1 MQGWGYLEDLRVGM
15 HKQKGIELFSF
26 DASAILIFVKLMF
39 SATSVATLRL
49 PFLPAFGFSIRI
61 WKEQTQ
67 PYSDLRCV
75 EDGSKSSTYYLDI
88 PAKILQHRSKATR
101 GILYITN
108 FSRKYLVF
116 FLLNIKAKRLCSFF
130 DLCDYLFRGAL

>member
-1 MQGWGYLEDLRVGM
+1 MELQSVPLRLLELDYMQGWGYLEDLRVGM

-39 SATSVATLRL
+39 SATSVATFRL

-101 GILYITN
+101 
-108 FSRKYLVF
+108 
-116 FLLNIKAKRLCSFF
+116 
-130 DLCDYLFRGAL
+130 